1 MILAPFPTQASKL
14 LLLASI
20 EAILTEHWGNDA
32 PPAPGEANTLFPSSL
47 TLASAPPPSP
57 LIILVAVRGWGGPG
71 WGIISPAAP
80 KVSPGPKPVQ
90 YYKGEVGGGLMWC
103 CL

>member
-32 PPAPGEANTLFPSSL
+32 PPAPGEANTLFPLSL

-57 LIILVAVRGWGGPG
+57 LIILVAVRGWGALGGASFPQRRPRFPLAPNRLN
-71 WGIISPAAP
+71 IIR
-80 KVSPGPKPVQ
+80 GRW
-90 YYKGEVGGGLMWC
+90 GGGLMWC

>member
-47 TLASAPPPSP
+47 TLASAPPPLPSYN
-57 LIILVAVRGWGGPG
+57 IGGRAGLGAPG

-80 KVSPGPKPVQ
+80 KFSPGPKSVQ